1 MVYNVAW
8 LVSSV
13 GLGVD
18 APRPGTRREGE
29 GILLRWVG
37 FFAALRMTG
46 WALRMTVWA
55 LRMTVWALRMTGWA
69 E

>member
-13 GLGVD
+13 GFRGGR
-18 APRPGTRREGE
+18 PRPGTRREGE

-46 WALRMTVWA
+46 WA
-55 LRMTVWALRMTGWA
+55 